1 MLHGMTAANTAIA
14 AAPLTLMRRK
24 ALLALPTLALCWIA
38 TLGLLTPPAKADTG
52 YRPSITWLQ
61 RVDEVHAHPGGA
73 STHTVQ
79 MLRRI
84 ERGVGVDSH
93 AEQRVEFNVSLQ
105 TLEVLEAWTETPQGQ
120 RLAVADKRA
129 KAT

>member
-1 MLHGMTAANTAIA
+1 MH
-14 AAPLTLMRRK
+14 
-24 ALLALPTLALCWIA
+24 
-38 TLGLLTPPAKADTG
+38 
-52 YRPSITWLQ
+52 
-61 RVDEVHAHPGGA
+61 VHPGGA

-84 ERGVGVDSH
+84 EREAGVDSH